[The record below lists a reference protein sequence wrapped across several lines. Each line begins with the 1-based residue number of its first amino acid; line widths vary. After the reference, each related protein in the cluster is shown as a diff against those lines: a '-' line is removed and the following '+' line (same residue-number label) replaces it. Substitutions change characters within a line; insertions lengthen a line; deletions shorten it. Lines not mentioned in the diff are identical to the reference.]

1 MEHIAAFMLIVGCA
15 PDLAECREI
24 PTPTA
29 IYEAVEDCEAERP
42 ALSARHED
50 AAPRMFAQC
59 FAVDPLLTE
68 SDAEIVWTVTPEGNL
83 HAWVE
88 PYPSGEVLVATNRDG
103 KGTETVVNR

>member
-1 MEHIAAFMLIVGCA
+1 MEHIAAFMLIVGCT

-29 IYEAVEDCEAERP
+29 IYEVVEDCEAERP
-42 ALSARHED
+42 AISARHED

-59 FAVDPLLTE
+59 FTVDPLLTE

-83 HAWVE
+83 SAWVE
-88 PYPSGEVLVATNRDG
+88 PYSPEEVLVAMNRNG